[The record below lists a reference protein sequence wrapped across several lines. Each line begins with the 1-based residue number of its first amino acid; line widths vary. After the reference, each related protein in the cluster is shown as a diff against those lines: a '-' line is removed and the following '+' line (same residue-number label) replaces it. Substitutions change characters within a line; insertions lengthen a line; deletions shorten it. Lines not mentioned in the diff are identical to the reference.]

1 MTNNELRALAEF
13 LRKGE
18 IEAMEQVVSGANSRK
33 EFHDYELNN
42 VVGQLIR
49 SQHYGLLDKFID
61 KGLISTDL
69 YDYDRFST
77 TVISTLL
84 KPQIASEGQLENYL
98 IWLNGY
104 LEQLDDINEEVD
116 GITLFEYA
124 LQENVA
130 IPILKVIVGAGAD
143 IQRMDQ
149 YGQTFLF
156 KVCNLRMQQADRVA
170 ELIDWLLAEGIDPN
184 IGNVEQKTALH
195 MAVDTLK
202 TEVAVKLLDAGADPG
217 LKDWHGE
224 SAFYYA
230 AVRHFNP
237 DLLAALLRYGVPDF
251 HSVNKQGENLLNA
264 FLRMMHTDSETNLS
278 VLILLLE
285 QGADLTA
292 ASLWYQNEKTG
303 LDWLAEKSILAL
315 QEVVDKGYLDLS
327 YVDNLGN
334 TLLHKVC
341 QVNLNYDENKSRDL
355 YKKVKYLV
363 GEGVDPQLE
372 NVADK
377 KAVDY
382 AMEEN
387 VKVKTV
393 EWLLKQ

>member
-1 MTNNELRALAEF
+1 MTNNELRALAESS
-13 LRKGE
+13 RKGNTAE
-18 IEAMEQVVSGANSRK
+18 MEQILIAANGRI
-33 EFHDYELNN
+33 EFHDYELNSA
-42 VVGQLIR
+42 VSQLIR
-49 SQHYGLLDKFID
+49 SQHYGVLDKFID

-84 KPQIASEGQLENYL
+84 KPQIASEGQFENYL
-98 IWLNGY
+98 IWLKGY
-104 LEQLDDINEEVD
+104 FEQLDDINEEVG

-124 LQENVA
+124 LQENIA
-130 IPILKVIVGAGAD
+130 IPLLKAIVGAGAD
-143 IQRMDQ
+143 LQRMDQ

-170 ELIDWLLAEGIDPN
+170 ELVDWLLAEGIDPN

-230 AVRHFNP
+230 AVRQFNP
-237 DLLAALLRYGVPDF
+237 DLLASLLSYGIPDF

-292 ASLWYQNEKTG
+292 ASLWYHKEKTG
-303 LDWLAEKSILAL
+303 VDWLAEKSVLVL
-315 QEVVDKGYLDLS
+315 QEVVDKGYLDLN
-327 YVDNLGN
+327 YADNEGN

-341 QVNLNYDENKSRDL
+341 QVDLNYDENKARDL
-355 YKKVKYLV
+355 YKKVRYLV
-363 GEGVDPQLE
+363 GEGIDPQLD
-372 NVADK
+372 NIADK

-382 AMEEN
+382 AMEDN
-387 VKVKTV
+387 IKVKTV

>member
-1 MTNNELRALAEF
+1 MTNNELRALAESS
-13 LRKGE
+13 RKSDIAE
-18 IEAMEQVVSGANSRK
+18 MEQIIATANGK
-33 EFHDYELNN
+33 IEFHDYELNN
-42 VVGQLIR
+42 VVSQLIR
-49 SQHYGLLDKFID
+49 SQQYGILDKLIG

-84 KPQIASEGQLENYL
+84 KPQIASEGQFENYL
-98 IWLNGY
+98 IWLKGY
-104 LEQLDDINEEVD
+104 LEQLDDINEEVG

-124 LQENVA
+124 LQENIA
-130 IPILKVIVGAGAD
+130 IPMLKAIVGAGAD

-202 TEVAVKLLDAGADPG
+202 TEVVVKLLDAGADPG

-237 DLLAALLRYGVPDF
+237 DLLAALLRYGIPDF

-264 FLRMMHTDSETNLS
+264 FLRMMHTDSETNMS

-292 ASLWYQNEKTG
+292 ASLWYQKEKTG
-303 LDWLAEKSILAL
+303 VDWLVEKSVNVL

-327 YVDNLGN
+327 YADNEGN

-341 QVNLNYDENKSRDL
+341 QVDFNYDENKARDL
-355 YKKVKYLV
+355 YKKVRYLV
-363 GEGVDPQLE
+363 GQGINPQLE
-372 NVADK
+372 NIADK
-377 KAVDY
+377 RAVDY
-382 AMEEN
+382 AMEDN
-387 VKVKTV
+387 IKLKTV

>member
-1 MTNNELRALAEF
+1 MTNNELRALAESS
-13 LRKGE
+13 RKGDIAE
-18 IEAMEQVVSGANSRK
+18 MKQILAAANGRIE
-33 EFHDYELNN
+33 FYDYELNN
-42 VVGQLIR
+42 VVSQLIR
-49 SQHYGLLDKFID
+49 SQHYGILDKFIG

-84 KPQIASEGQLENYL
+84 KPQIASEGQFENYL
-98 IWLNGY
+98 IWLKGY
-104 LEQLDDINEEVD
+104 LEQLDDINEEVG

-124 LQENVA
+124 LQENIA
-130 IPILKVIVGAGAD
+130 IPILKVFVDAGAD

-184 IGNVEQKTALH
+184 IGSVEQKTALH

-202 TEVAVKLLDAGADPG
+202 TEVVVKLLDAGADPS

-230 AVRHFNP
+230 AVRHFNR
-237 DLLAALLRYGVPDF
+237 DLLAALLRYGIPDF
-251 HSVNKQGENLLNA
+251 HSVNKHGENLLNA
-264 FLRMMHTDSETNLS
+264 FLRMMHSDSETNMS

-292 ASLWYQNEKTG
+292 ASLWYQKEKTG
-303 LDWLAEKSILAL
+303 VDWLAEKSVNVL
-315 QEVVDKGYLDLS
+315 QAVVDKGYLDLS
-327 YVDNLGN
+327 YVDNEGN

-341 QVNLNYDENKSRDL
+341 QVDLNYDENKARDL
-355 YKKVKYLV
+355 YKKVRYLV
-363 GEGVDPQLE
+363 EEGIDPQVE
-372 NVADK
+372 NIADK

-382 AMEEN
+382 AMEDN
-387 VKVKTV
+387 IKVKTV

>member
-130 IPILKVIVGAGAD
+130 IPVLKVIVGAGAD

-251 HSVNKQGENLLNA
+251 HGVNKQGENLLNA

>member
-77 TVISTLL
+77 TVINTML
-84 KPQIASEGQLENYL
+84 KPQFPSEEQLENYL
-98 IWLNGY
+98 NWLKGY
-104 LEQLDDINEEVD
+104 LEQIDDINEEVG

-130 IPILKVIVGAGAD
+130 VPLLKVIVGAGVD
-143 IQRMDQ
+143 LQRVDQ

-156 KVCNLRMQQADRVA
+156 KVCNLRMQQADRIV
-170 ELIDWLLAEGIDPN
+170 ELIDWLLSAGIDPN

-202 TEVAVKLLDAGADPG
+202 TAAVVKLLDAGADPG

-224 SAFYYA
+224 SAFHYA

-237 DLLAALLRYGVPDF
+237 DLLAMLLHYGTPDF
-251 HSVNKQGENLLNA
+251 HSVNKQGENFLNA

-285 QGADLTA
+285 HGADLTA